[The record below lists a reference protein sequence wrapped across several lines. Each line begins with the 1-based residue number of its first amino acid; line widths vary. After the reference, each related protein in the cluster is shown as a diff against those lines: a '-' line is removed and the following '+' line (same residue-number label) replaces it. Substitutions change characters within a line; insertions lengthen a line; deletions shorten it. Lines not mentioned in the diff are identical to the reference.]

1 MNIEVN
7 RNSRVDCKSTGGKM
21 KKKYWL
27 VAVVT
32 SVLVLALLL
41 SACAEPEPEPTPQP
55 TPQPTP
61 SPSPSPAPAAKT
73 IKFSY
78 TMPKGKAYGVGFE
91 WWGPEFE
98 KLTEGRYT
106 VEMYP
111 ANTLLSLGGAVDGLK
126 GGMAEI
132 GLMSTGMFAT
142 HFPLSQA
149 TTLPIVGMPYKTYEQ
164 WMALWDCWWEFY
176 NLPEIKAEYEDFEM
190 LWPYATGGTGIITKG
205 KAVRCAADF
214 DGMSI
219 GAGGVSAEIVT
230 AFGGAAVHIVA
241 PETYMNLDKGVVE
254 GAFLSEVMVTDWGIT
269 EVIDYYTAY
278 NFGNGTLVLMANKE
292 FWNSLPAEDQKLIQ
306 DTMRQCAEMN
316 AESQVTQTE
325 AAIQMIKDSGVEY
338 IVPTAEE
345 EAAWDRDSYPAT
357 DKFIADCEAA
367 GLTNAEDI
375 LEKYKA
381 MVAKYL
387 K

>member
-1 MNIEVN
+1 
-7 RNSRVDCKSTGGKM
+7 M
-21 KKKYWL
+21 KKRYWL
-27 VAVVT
+27 VTMVT

-41 SACAEPEPEPTPQP
+41 SACAEPEPTPQP

-61 SPSPSPAPAAKT
+61 APTPTPAPAPKT

-78 TMPKGKAYGVGFE
+78 TMPKGKAYGAGFE

-98 KLTEGRYT
+98 RLTDGRYK

-142 HFPLSQA
+142 NFPLSQV
-149 TTLPIVGMPYKTYEQ
+149 TTLPIVAMPYKTYEQ
-164 WMALWDCWWEFY
+164 WMALWGCWWEFY

-205 KAVRCAADF
+205 KAVRSAADF
-214 DGMSI
+214 NGMSI

-230 AFGGAAVHIVA
+230 VFGGAAVHIVA
-241 PETYMNLDKGVVE
+241 PETYMNLDKGVIQ

-269 EVIDYYTAY
+269 EVIDYFNSY

-292 FWNSLPAEDQKLIQ
+292 FWNSLPAADQKLIEE
-306 DTMRQCAEMN
+306 TMRECAEIN
-316 AESQVTQTE
+316 AEAQVTQTE

-357 DKFIADCEAA
+357 DKYIADCVAA
-367 GLTNAEDI
+367 GATNAEEI
-375 LEKYKA
+375 LEKYKE
-381 MVAKYL
+381 MVARYL